1 MLEVLERLALGLD
14 CLNDADLSRIV
25 LVALCLGARGVPRGG
40 AMGLAGRESLLSRR
54 RRGVS
59 TRTPGSSEILGRR
72 GTHLVE
78 ESLGVVCP
86 RDARKLHVADLLGKP
101 LLVVRRTRV
110 AHRRKRRRGGT
121 DVDGEKVASLYGEEN
136 QLLGRRRHKAEER
149 DSPNEKYRKQNT
161 LPSGRTRWLQSLPY
175 HRRKAGWAARFV
187 RVSMKH
193 PGLESNV

>member
-1 MLEVLERLALGLD
+1 MVIKHR
-14 CLNDADLSRIV
+14 V
-25 LVALCLGARGVPRGG
+25 LVALCLGARGVLRGG

-101 LLVVRRTRV
+101 PLVVRRLRAV
-110 AHRRKRRRGGT
+110 HRRKRRRGGT
-121 DVDGEKVASLYGEEN
+121 DVDGEEVASLDGQYN
-136 QLLGRRRHKAEER
+136 
-149 DSPNEKYRKQNT
+149 
-161 LPSGRTRWLQSLPY
+161 
-175 HRRKAGWAARFV
+175 
-187 RVSMKH
+187 
-193 PGLESNV
+193 